1 MIGMKRRAIMKKK
14 IYQVLTAEILLA
26 AAFGSVEAATLDTVY
41 VDADRNAAVMAGGE
55 VSRTTDMGPFG
66 ETNFSEIPANA
77 ISYTDQL
84 VQKNYL
90 PTRTFLNA
98 VSNNPSVMVGG
109 ASTDNNVEL
118 QIRGLPF
125 NTHDILLDGLPG
137 MMMMENET
145 TNWASRIDVITGPNA
160 VVSGTGLQQSVSGTI
175 NFVPK
180 KAEDK
185 PNFDIIETYSEKH
198 LFNHQLD
205 VGRRF
210 GKENRWGVRLNAE
223 RFAGYTTA
231 DREDMKGQDLY
242 LNIDQRTA
250 SSKSNI
256 FIGYEHST
264 HHGMPEILR
273 MGNWGKGVSFIPDAD
288 KVQNNFMPSW
298 SLMEHQKNVYMIS
311 HEQKLTKDLDFYI
324 KAGYMKRNWPG
335 YLDSKPVLLN
345 DAGDYE
351 YTISTANSKG
361 KTTRRA
367 MQTGLRYRAETG
379 SVGHELNAGYGYMSQ
394 STYSTVAAGESTKVS
409 GNIYKP
415 LDDSLFPR
423 PDNPT
428 GYYYLSGKINNTSLF
443 LTDTITALD
452 GDLKFLA
459 GVRHTKIETRSYSSK
474 GVFNTSNHYD
484 KSATTPFFGV
494 LYKAAPHTSVYASYA
509 EALTTM
515 GVVAR
520 NNGYLNE
527 GEVMPP
533 AKTKQYEFGVK
544 WDFGKWGTT
553 LDYFHIKQPVGLDA
567 YTESGDKYYSVGG
580 KTKSQGI
587 EWNIFGKPCDRL
599 TVTGGVMLL
608 HAKYVR
614 NADASKNGNRVYG
627 TPRINATMALNYE
640 MPVDG
645 LSLYGRI
652 SYFGNSYAESA
663 NLIRVPSWTR
673 LDLGVQYERKI
684 MDIPMSFSVMAY
696 NVTDKKY
703 WSTTTTKW
711 GENGL
716 MLNPGRTFMISA
728 AMHF

>member
-1 MIGMKRRAIMKKK
+1 MKKK

-231 DREDMKGQDLY
+231 DREDMKDQDLY

-379 SVGHELNAGYGYMSQ
+379 SVGHELNAGYGHMSQ

-443 LTDTITALD
+443 LADTITALD

-494 LYKAAPHTSVYASYA
+494 LYKAAPHISVYASYA

-567 YTESGDKYYSVGG
+567 YTENGDKYYSVGG

-684 MDIPMSFSVMAY
+684 MDIPINFSVMAY